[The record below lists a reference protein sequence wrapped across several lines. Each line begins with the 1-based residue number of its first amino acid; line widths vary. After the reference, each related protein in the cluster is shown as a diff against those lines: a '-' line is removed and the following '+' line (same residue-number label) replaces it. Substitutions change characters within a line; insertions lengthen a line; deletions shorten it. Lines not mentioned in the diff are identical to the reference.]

1 MSKLDTSAITDA
13 NLQLCGSRPLLFL
26 NGCDSAGQDPETLL
40 ALINSFLE
48 RGASGAVGTEITV
61 FLNMATRFAEAFV
74 EAFGRAPLGEAMR
87 LARWDLL
94 RKGSPLG
101 LIYLA
106 FGLVNLHMLGAS
118 AVDQAPE
125 SPS

>member
-1 MSKLDTSAITDA
+1 
-13 NLQLCGSRPLLFL
+13 
-26 NGCDSAGQDPETLL
+26 
-40 ALINSFLE
+40 LIHNFLE

-61 FLNMATRFAEAFV
+61 FLDMATRFTEAFV
-74 EAFGRAPLGEAMR
+74 AAFGRAPLGEAMR

-106 FGLVNLHMLGAS
+106 FGLVHLHMPRTATYRS
-118 AVDQAPE
+118 
-125 SPS
+125 